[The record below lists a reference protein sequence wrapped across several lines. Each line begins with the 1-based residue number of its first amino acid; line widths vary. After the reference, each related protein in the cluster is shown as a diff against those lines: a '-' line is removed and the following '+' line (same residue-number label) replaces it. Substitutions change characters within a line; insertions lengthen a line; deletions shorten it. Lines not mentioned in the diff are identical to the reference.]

1 MCPRVSSLA
10 CSPLYKKRHFA
21 PIPDATALIRY
32 SAAASGMQTLNRP
45 TYSTA
50 NTRCFLIGSRLTPH
64 LYTSIMQATWSP
76 STCTALGAP
85 PRSTRAGAS
94 WMDHCTY
101 LHNRRCGAFFFHFPS
116 FARHS
121 VHPMSLASRCFAR
134 FLLRS
139 PVGGAGAQNT
149 ILLARHRFL
158 SSSPGNGPASATKVA
173 SAVKVTETKAVGGG
187 KTAETDQ
194 PGPVKL
200 DLCGEI
206 EGARFWAGSFTD
218 TRRACLYLSLSLTET
233 KLGVVSRTLTQ
244 TRTTAVEGR
253 GSRKV

>member
-1 MCPRVSSLA
+1 M
-10 CSPLYKKRHFA
+10 
-21 PIPDATALIRY
+21 
-32 SAAASGMQTLNRP
+32 NRP

-76 STCTALGAP
+76 STCAALFA
-85 PRSTRAGAS
+85 RSRPTRAGAS

-101 LHNRRCGAFFFHFPS
+101 LRNRLCGAFFLSLFLFPFHFAS
-116 FARHS
+116 FARPS
-121 VHPMSLASRCFAR
+121 FHPMSLASRCFAR

-173 SAVKVTETKAVGGG
+173 PAVKVTETKAAGGG
-187 KTAETDQ
+187 KIAETDQ

-206 EGARFWAGSFTD
+206 EGARFWAGSFAD
-218 TRRACLYLSLSLTET
+218 TKACVPVSLSLTET
-233 KLGVVSRTLTQ
+233 KLGVVSRTVTQ
-244 TRTTAVEGR
+244 TRKTVEGR
-253 GSRKV
+253 GSSKV